1 MPKLFK
7 SFDYGTVPNSYD
19 ILKAI
24 ALLTMVVDHVGNYL
38 FPEILWFR
46 VAGRIAFPI
55 FLFLVGYSGVYRFNP
70 WLLAGALAI
79 WISAYITGFPLLPLN
94 ILFAILLWRAVMGW
108 LNSRPHILNDTF
120 MLWVAMLV
128 FYVPT
133 MILVEYGT
141 LGLMFAVLGWY
152 ARTGRDDKATR
163 AAWGFTF
170 ALSLM
175 IQIYA
180 FGLGAAHSAVY
191 IFESIFLFIA
201 LHQFNMRPMA
211 VPLLGY
217 PILLTARNTLPLYVL
232 HVIALQVIASTL

>member
-1 MPKLFK
+1 MSKLFK

-24 ALLTMVVDHVGNYL
+24 ALLTMVADHVGNYL
-38 FPEILWFR
+38 FPDILWFR

-70 WLLAGALAI
+70 WLLVGAIAI
-79 WISAYITGFPLLPLN
+79 WISAYITGFPFLPLN
-94 ILFAILLWRAVMGW
+94 ILFAILLWRTVIGW

-133 MILVEYGT
+133 LLLVEYGT

-152 ARTGRDDKATR
+152 VRTGRDDTVTR
-163 AAWGFTF
+163 SAWFFTF
-170 ALSLM
+170 ALSLT

-180 FGLGAAHSAVY
+180 FGFGAAHSAVY
-191 IFESIFLFIA
+191 IIESLFLFIA
-201 LHQFNMRPMA
+201 LHQFVMRPF
-211 VPLLGY
+211 PIQLLGH
-217 PILLTARNTLPLYVL
+217 PTLLLARNTLFLYVL
-232 HVIALQVIASTL
+232 HVIALQVIASML